1 MQLCTMCKSTT
12 THFYICYWIDE
23 TEWYAIIII
32 IIITIIKLM
41 ILLFY
46 HREMHTVLYSMTR
59 LCEDVYDKYDI
70 R

>member
-23 TEWYAIIII
+23 TEWYAITIII
-32 IIITIIKLM
+32 IIIIIITITIIKLM

-46 HREMHTVLYSMTR
+46 HREIN
-59 LCEDVYDKYDI
+59 K
-70 R
+70 